1 MHLRTSGASL
11 IATAIV
17 MRMTDA
23 ALALG
28 TVPIVIGV
36 TGHRYIEPE
45 IVDEVRAAVQQA
57 LVEILELHPHCSVIL
72 LTALAEG
79 ADRLVARVG
88 LDMEGVSVVAPLPM
102 PLNEYRR
109 DFEDPLVLQEF
120 EELLERVDH
129 WYELPM
135 VQNYRQLDP
144 RNELQRP
151 LCYRALAEYIAR
163 YSHYAIALW
172 DGEPSRGGGSTAE
185 LVNIVLHGTPS
196 PEDTR
201 GSIQEPASAG
211 PVIHILTV
219 RSGESSGRRV
229 RAAARMLYPDRAR
242 DDADEER
249 IYGATLEIIDLY
261 NRDVRD
267 LWQRISPEVE
277 ERSQALQC
285 LESLAADRQLAD
297 LRTRFAIADFMAV
310 YFKRLHVKDLV
321 WLLILSAIGYTCL
334 ELYDEIFSAY
344 IWGSIVLLG
353 FPLALLLAWLRLR
366 NSRLWHAKYL
376 NYRSLAEGIRI
387 QYFWDIANIPEEVP
401 DYYLNKHQSEL
412 RWIRWAMQAW
422 QVPRANSSL
431 LRSEVP
437 QEELQSRLEFVHRTW
452 VSNQSMYFASRAVGK
467 ARDARKLDRWRL
479 SLFSLAVLGTIL
491 LIIVH
496 ALLFQQETA
505 PELASTVQS
514 RFILV
519 LALLFVAGG
528 MLSHHADKMSY
539 SDEQI
544 QYGKAHDIFREGSR
558 QIERLLGAGELSRVQ
573 QLIREVG
580 IESLQENGDWVK
592 LHSLKPPDLPAS

>member
-1 MHLRTSGASL
+1 MPEL
-11 IATAIV
+11 
-17 MRMTDA
+17 
-23 ALALG
+23 ALQLG

-36 TGHRYIEPE
+36 TGHRHIDPE
-45 IVDEVRAAVQQA
+45 IMDDVRSVVRQA
-57 LVEILELHPHCSVIL
+57 LRDILAAHPHCPIVL

-79 ADRLVARVG
+79 ADRLVAEVG
-88 LDMEGVSVVAPLPM
+88 LEMERVQVVAPLPM
-102 PLNEYRR
+102 ALDEYRR
-109 DFEDPLVLQEF
+109 DFTEPQALQEF
-120 EELLERVDH
+120 EALLGRVNH
-129 WYELPM
+129 WFELPM
-135 VQNYRQLDP
+135 QQDDRLLDP
-144 RNELQRP
+144 RNEQQRP

-185 LVNIVLHGTPS
+185 LVNIVLHGTPT
-196 PEDTR
+196 PGDTR

-211 PVIHILTV
+211 PVIHILTP
-219 RSGESSGRRV
+219 RHGEGKP
-229 RAAARMLYPDRAR
+229 APAELKMLYPDRDR
-242 DDADEER
+242 DDADEAR
-249 IYGATLEIIDLY
+249 SYSSTLEIIDLY
-261 NRDVRD
+261 NRDVHD
-267 LWQRISPEVE
+267 LWQRISPVLQ
-277 ERSQALQC
+277 ERSNALKCPDVLQADQ
-285 LESLAADRQLAD
+285 QLAD
-297 LRTRFAIADFMAV
+297 LRTRFAIADYMAV
-310 YFKRLHVKDLV
+310 HFKKLHVTDLV
-321 WLLILSAIGYTCL
+321 WLLILSGIGYTCL
-334 ELYDEIFSAY
+334 ELYDEVFSAY
-344 IWGSIVLLG
+344 TWGSIVLLG

-376 NYRSLAEGIRI
+376 NYRALAEGIRI
-387 QYFWDIANIPEEVP
+387 QYFWDIANIPEEVH

-422 QVPRANSSL
+422 QVPREGRDVL
-431 LRSEVP
+431 PTEIRQDELRH
-437 QEELQSRLEFVHRTW
+437 RLEFVHRTW
-452 VSNQSMYFASRAVGK
+452 VFNQSKYFASRATGK

-479 SLFSLAVLGTIL
+479 GLFSLAVLGTIL

-496 ALLFQQETA
+496 SLLFQLQVEQSQ
-505 PELASTVQS
+505 ASTIQS

-558 QIERLLGAGELSRVQ
+558 QMDRLLSAGELGKVQ
-573 QLIREVG
+573 RLIREIG